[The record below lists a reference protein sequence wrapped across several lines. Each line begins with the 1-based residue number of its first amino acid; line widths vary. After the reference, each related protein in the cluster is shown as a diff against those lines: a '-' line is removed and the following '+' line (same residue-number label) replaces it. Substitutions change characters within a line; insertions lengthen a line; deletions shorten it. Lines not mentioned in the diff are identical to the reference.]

1 MTSPYGESIW
11 DGVLGDA
18 TGLSPDVTDPGAQ
31 QQAPPPDDAQGQGG
45 DQGQQQAPP
54 PEEPKPFTPSP
65 YPGQQTQEEMARQGH
80 ANRVQAAQ
88 NRLGQMTQKHVAELV
103 TNGIDEEQAKSI
115 ANEHAREQ
123 WGRFEDRLGFEQEI
137 HNERTKGEAAAF
149 FAEQYG
155 MPISQLQR
163 YETPEKMEMAAK
175 SYVESQK
182 ATSDLQNENEGLK
195 KRIEALEEGRNR
207 QSAPPTEYNV
217 PGTPG
222 AMDERQEL
230 LAYGRYQVD
239 KSPSVDRILSEGNLL
254 TVQ

>member
-1 MTSPYGESIW
+1 MTSPDGGSIW

-31 QQAPPPDDAQGQGG
+31 QQAPPPDDAQAPA
-45 DQGQQQAPP
+45 QQQAPP
-54 PEEPKPFTPSP
+54 PEEPKQFTPKP
-65 YPGQQTQEEMARQGH
+65 YPGQQTQEEVARQGH
-80 ANRVQAAQ
+80 TNRVQAAQ
-88 NRLGQMTQKHVAELV
+88 TRLGNMTQQHVSELV
-103 TNGIDEEQAKSI
+103 EKGIDEEQAKSI
-115 ANEHAREQ
+115 ANDRAREQ

-163 YETPEKMEMAAK
+163 YETPEQMEMAAK
-175 SYVESQK
+175 THVESQK
-182 ATSDLQNENEGLK
+182 ATSDLRNENEDLK

-222 AMDERQEL
+222 AMDERGEL
-230 LAYGRYQVD
+230 LAYGRYQLD
-239 KSPSVDRILSEGNLL
+239 KSSAIDRILSEGNLL
-254 TVQ
+254 SNAT